1 MWTTVAVMWIEAV
14 INVTAEVVRAVKP
27 RAGSDEHAAV
37 EPLGPVVPIWGAVV
51 WGDVIVAIRA
61 SRLRSDIDGHL
72 GGRGAGDAQKSGNQ
86 GGKGKDFPIAH
97 KFLLTL
103 KKATQMPK
111 CNDWKRLRFKE
122 ELGSA
127 EHMPKR
133 DPVCKVTTG
142 RQMSKDR
149 LCWHYTRGV
158 PNPDVIAPE
167 ARPSMLR

>member
-1 MWTTVAVMWIEAV
+1 MASAACVAAPITHLVSAEVIKGPISTLRMWTTVAVMWIEAV

-111 CNDWKRLRFKE
+111 L
-122 ELGSA
+122 
-127 EHMPKR
+127 
-133 DPVCKVTTG
+133 
-142 RQMSKDR
+142 
-149 LCWHYTRGV
+149 
-158 PNPDVIAPE
+158 
-167 ARPSMLR
+167 